1 MGLLADIFTLVAADG
16 LERVLKGYKRSKPKA
31 GVATFEARKAGVSRL
46 PPRVD
51 LRELMTPVEDQG
63 NTNSCSAN
71 ATAGAFE
78 YLFKRHHGERRDA
91 SRLYIYYNGRYMAD
105 ADNIEDEGVSLS
117 DVIEGLKAYGA
128 CSEPTWQ
135 FDEDAVNDEPAG
147 EAYEEGATF
156 VIQGAKRV
164 PTDLHAWKT
173 ALAAGHAIIFGV
185 TLFGSFD
192 QQRRPGVVPMP
203 TARDTGRGEHG
214 GHAMLCVGY
223 SDADQMFIVR
233 NSWGRKWGDKGHC
246 YMPYD
251 YLMNEA
257 YNFDDSWILTGVEE
271 LPADEEGWSEHE
283 DSVLPSA
290 ADALGDMDEE
300 TYAALLEACG
310 DVPFEQRLALL
321 FLAAAGAD
329 GEVSDDE
336 LEIIAGFLGPVLE
349 VTGGARNAKGVLKQ
363 ARKRLGD
370 DDLLTESKDILWNTF
385 DYDVLRRSLEQM
397 EEAAG
402 SDGLKRAERQFL
414 DDLYEY
420 WEFPEE

>member
-1 MGLLADIFTLVAADG
+1 
-16 LERVLKGYKRSKPKA
+16 
-31 GVATFEARKAGVSRL
+31 
-46 PPRVD
+46 
-51 LRELMTPVEDQG
+51 
-63 NTNSCSAN
+63 
-71 ATAGAFE
+71 
-78 YLFKRHHGERRDA
+78 
-91 SRLYIYYNGRYMAD
+91 
-105 ADNIEDEGVSLS
+105 
-117 DVIEGLKAYGA
+117 
-128 CSEPTWQ
+128 
-135 FDEDAVNDEPAG
+135 
-147 EAYEEGATF
+147 
-156 VIQGAKRV
+156 
-164 PTDLHAWKT
+164 
-173 ALAAGHAIIFGV
+173 
-185 TLFGSFD
+185 
-192 QQRRPGVVPMP
+192 
-203 TARDTGRGEHG
+203 
-214 GHAMLCVGY
+214 
-223 SDADQMFIVR
+223 
-233 NSWGRKWGDKGHC
+233 
-246 YMPYD
+246 MPYD